1 MNGSNYGIN
10 KNKIKIKLFFCQNG
24 CLCQKFDYFAK
35 NDEYGQEV
43 M

>member
-1 MNGSNYGIN
+1 MDQTMASTP
-10 KNKIKIKLFFCQNG
+10 KKKIKLFFCQNG
-24 CLCQKFDYFAK
+24 CLCQKFDYFAN